1 MRKVYTCTVVR
12 NEIQIF
18 YAISKSLAHGSFWIF
33 TVASRLPS
41 RFGMRDAPCTSHS
54 GFTPSRC
61 QLYYIST
68 AEGYIMSKRK
78 RSECSI
84 CASAASDTMTVHCPG
99 DDKKLCEGCS
109 LKLLKEFED
118 TGDVLWH
125 CPFCRTQLDDRAI
138 EQTPLGRSIEYW
150 KAIARIRKEYI
161 ATGRQ
166 CVSCDD
172 TNRVQTKIWRLIQ
185 REDLSARE
193 IVIAIGA
200 ALILEIDGVL

>member
-1 MRKVYTCTVVR
+1 
-12 NEIQIF
+12 
-18 YAISKSLAHGSFWIF
+18 
-33 TVASRLPS
+33 
-41 RFGMRDAPCTSHS
+41 
-54 GFTPSRC
+54 
-61 QLYYIST
+61 
-68 AEGYIMSKRK
+68 
-78 RSECSI
+78 
-84 CASAASDTMTVHCPG
+84 MTVHCPG

-150 KAIARIRKEYI
+150 KAIASIRKEYI
-161 ATGRQ
+161 ATGRM

-193 IVIAIGA
+193 KVIAIGA
-200 ALILEIDGVL
+200 LIMALDGVL